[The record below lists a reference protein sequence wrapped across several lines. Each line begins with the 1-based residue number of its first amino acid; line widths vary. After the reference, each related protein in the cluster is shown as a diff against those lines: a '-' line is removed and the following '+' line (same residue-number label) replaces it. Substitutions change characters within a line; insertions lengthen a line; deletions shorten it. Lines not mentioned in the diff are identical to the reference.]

1 MIALEAKYHPRCLVT
16 LYHKAAALK
25 MKDKHDKSDVN
36 HGIPLAELLAY
47 IEDARMEDIAPI
59 IKLSDLV
66 KLYSSRLEHLGVEQ
80 HTRPHS
86 AVLKNRILA
95 QIPELKASKEGRD
108 ILLAFDDDLG
118 PTLRRACDDDCD
130 SEAMCLARA
139 AKIVRRDIPD
149 LQTKFTGSFDP
160 DCQVKSVPCSFGSS
174 GYDSQWS

>member
-36 HGIPLAELLAY
+36 H
-47 IEDARMEDIAPI
+47 
-59 IKLSDLV
+59 
-66 KLYSSRLEHLGVEQ
+66 
-80 HTRPHS
+80 
-86 AVLKNRILA
+86 
-95 QIPELKASKEGRD
+95 KEGRD

-130 SEAMCLARA
+130 CEAMCLARA